1 MSTDPHDTVRHVV
14 PPPLLYAVTL
24 GAGIFLQRLRPAV
37 FLPAAVARPMG
48 RILIPASLTL
58 GVSAIRTM
66 RQAGTSPNPGVPTS
80 AIVTQGPY
88 RFSRNPIY
96 LAFTL
101 LTVGIAA
108 ARNTRWP
115 VLLLPGALLTVQR
128 GVVEP
133 EERYLE
139 QRFGDA
145 YRTYKQRVR
154 RWL

>member
-1 MSTDPHDTVRHVV
+1 MSADPHDTVRHVV
-14 PPPLLYAVTL
+14 PPPLLYVATL
-24 GAGIFLQRLRPAV
+24 GAGLLLQRLRPAA
-37 FLPAAVARPMG
+37 FLPAWLARPLG
-48 RILIPASLTL
+48 RILIPASLAL
-58 GVSAIRTM
+58 GASAIRTM

-101 LTVGIAA
+101 LTLGLAA
-108 ARNTRWP
+108 ARNSRWP
-115 VLLLPGALLTVQR
+115 VLLLPGAVLTTER
-128 GVVEP
+128 GAIEP

-145 YRTYKQRVR
+145 YRAYKQRVR